1 MARIFSPLSRELR
14 YGLLVLLVVLI
25 VLTAVRWLWPS
36 APHESVPDLALT
48 KRERQEVAAFEA
60 RMRADSLQAVRKA
73 QAQRDEWQAEREV
86 RAQAKADRE
95 AAYQAQRAIWAAEKA
110 ERLAARAARQAH
122 FDSLRALRP
131 VKLSLGAVLDANAA
145 DTLALQRIPGIGRGY
160 ARAIVGYRERLGG
173 FVAVHQ
179 LSEVNG
185 LPAGI
190 ERWFRVDAHAAVRRL
205 PLNRASFQAL
215 VHHPYLSYE
224 QVKFI
229 VNRRQ
234 KQGPFRSWQDFRNC
248 PLFSPTDLE
257 RLAPYFYF

>member
-25 VLTAVRWLWPS
+25 VLTAVRWLWPF

-48 KRERQEVAAFEA
+48 KRERQEV
-60 RMRADSLQAVRKA
+60 ADSLQAVRKA
-73 QAQRDEWQAEREV
+73 QAQRDEWQAEREA

-131 VKLSLGAVLDANAA
+131 AKLSLGAVLDANAA
-145 DTLALQRIPGIGRGY
+145 DTLALQHIPGIGRGY

-248 PLFSPTDLE
+248 PLFSEFDLE